1 MAHSHIHTLH
11 THTLTLEGGDGGR
24 RSLFGGALVGVRAR
38 WPASLALPLAAV
50 TSASTASTLPPFT
63 STLPRFH
70 DPSQRSAQGCR
81 RRPVPKS
88 APPEIYGWR
97 LTLLRLTLSLRNPR
111 IPDAAVGWAN
121 GSVRGRFV
129 FSRTQIAWS
138 RRHWLCAHC
147 VTNSKSPTLA

>member
-38 WPASLALPLAAV
+38 WPVSLALPLAAV

-70 DPSQRSAQGCR
+70 DPSQRSWVSTGLW
-81 RRPVPKS
+81 VP
-88 APPEIYGWR
+88 
-97 LTLLRLTLSLRNPR
+97 
-111 IPDAAVGWAN
+111 
-121 GSVRGRFV
+121 
-129 FSRTQIAWS
+129 
-138 RRHWLCAHC
+138 
-147 VTNSKSPTLA
+147 